1 MIFFGSILLW
11 ICRYVDRPAG
21 LPRQSEITNA
31 MNSFVEEFEVDVIS
45 KNPKDVL
52 MHENETVLMAHA
64 ASQVF
69 TLI

>member
-1 MIFFGSILLW
+1 MNFLGSILSW

-31 MNSFVEEFEVDVIS
+31 MNSFVEKFEVDVIS
-45 KNPKDVL
+45 ENPKDVL
-52 MHENETVLMAHA
+52 MHENETVPTAHA
-64 ASQVF
+64 ASHVF